1 MHKTHLFG
9 WSLALGITMGGLAV
23 AACGSSTSP
32 AGGGTGAVADAGDEA
47 DTPDAVVELPNLLE
61 NADFERSQAACAGP
75 WEALPGS
82 TLTTTNVGNVG
93 ARACQVCN
101 LGATK
106 AEVAVTVRVAIDPPT
121 DGTAAFALSAFLRD
135 VDGGNQGRLT
145 LVPRD
150 ASGNALA
157 ASQGQV
163 DVPIDANGWRR
174 FNVAST
180 PKAAAKTLEVRIGGV
195 VNPSGC
201 LAVDGASLTRAE

>member
-1 MHKTHLFG
+1 MLKSHLFG
-9 WSLALGITMGGLAV
+9 WPLVVGISLGALAV
-23 AACGSSTSP
+23 TACGSSTSSA
-32 AGGGTGAVADAGDEA
+32 AGGTEAAADAGDEA
-47 DTPDAVVELPNLLE
+47 ETPDAAVELPNLLA
-61 NADFERSQAACAGP
+61 NADFERSQAACAEP

-106 AEVAVTVRVAIDPPT
+106 AEVAVTVRVVIDPPT

-135 VDGGNQGRLT
+135 VDGGNLGRLT

-150 ASGNALA
+150 ANGNALA
-157 ASQGQV
+157 ASLGQV
-163 DVPIDANGWRR
+163 DVPIDTNGWRR

-201 LAVDGASLTRAE
+201 LAVDGASLTRAQ